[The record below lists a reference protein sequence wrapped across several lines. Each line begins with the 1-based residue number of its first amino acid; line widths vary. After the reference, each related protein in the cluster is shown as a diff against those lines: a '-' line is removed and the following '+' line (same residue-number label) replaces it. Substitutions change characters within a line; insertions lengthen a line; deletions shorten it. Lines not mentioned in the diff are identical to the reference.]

1 MGEKISVKQGIPKS
15 KITKFIIGLMAFIIV
30 SAIVVLTLF
39 RNELRTIASI
49 RKISDRPIYEMTY
62 YGDYAFD
69 KYLETGA
76 KTPEE
81 LLDFGRKNLAYGLF
95 DVWTNG
101 FDTRGCAAF
110 IAQTPDGDVIM
121 GRNFDY
127 YPTMPA
133 VLRTNSKTGHKS
145 LSILSYA
152 FFGWDNKTDDSK
164 LKSKLMTLAAP
175 YVIVDGINEKGLAVA
190 CLTLASSR
198 APVDEDKVSLFDSTI
213 LRLMLD
219 KVGTVDEA
227 IDLIQQYNVS
237 LYNRSPSHYFFADAT
252 GHSAVVEFLYG
263 EMKVTYKQGDYQ
275 IVTNFRIDSHPNPR
289 NACSRYRGI
298 DDFLLESKG
307 IITVD
312 EALNLL
318 QEQAVPGLEEWSVVY
333 NLTQKTMSLTVYED
347 YDTVY
352 YYELD

>member
-1 MGEKISVKQGIPKS
+1 MSKN
-15 KITKFIIGLMAFIIV
+15 KITKVFIGLIIFIMVSLTTLFII
-30 SAIVVLTLF
+30 F
-39 RNELRTIASI
+39 RNEIRTIASI

-127 YPTMPA
+127 YPTIPA

-145 LSILSYA
+145 ISLLSYA
-152 FFGWDNKTDDSK
+152 FFGWDSQTDDSK
-164 LKSKLMTLAAP
+164 LRSKIMTLAAP
-175 YVIVDGINEKGLAVA
+175 YVIVDGMNEKGLAVA
-190 CLTLASSR
+190 CLTLQSSR
-198 APVDEDKVSLFDSTI
+198 APVDEEKITLFESTM

-219 KVGTVDEA
+219 KAGTVDEA
-227 IDLIQQYNVS
+227 IELIEQYNVA
-237 LYNRSPSHYFFADAT
+237 LYNKSPSHYFLADSN
-252 GHSAVVEFLYG
+252 GNSAVVEFVYG
-263 EMKVTYKQGDYQ
+263 EKKITYKQDHYQ
-275 IVTNFRIDSHPNPR
+275 IVTNFRIYRSPNPR
-289 NACSRYRGI
+289 DACSRYKGI
-298 DDFLLESKG
+298 DDFLSASKG
-307 IITVD
+307 IITVA
-312 EALNLL
+312 EALKLL
-318 QEQAVPGLEEWSVVY
+318 QEQAVPRRRCHRPRGRLGQHRR
-333 NLTQKTMSLTVYED
+333 LHRRGHAR
-347 YDTVY
+347 
-352 YYELD
+352 